1 MASKGGTILGMMA
14 VIAVIT
20 GIGFL
25 AIGGD
30 KGEQMVMP
38 AADKTTDHGRNR
50 LQYEQSPYLLQHAD
64 NPVDWYPWGEEAF
77 AKARREDKPVFLSIG
92 YSTCHWCHVMEH
104 ESFEDEEV
112 AELLNDAF
120 VCIKV
125 DREERPDVDN
135 IYMAACQMMKQR
147 GGWPLT
153 IIMTPDKKPF
163 FAGTYFPKESRFGRR
178 GMDELIPSIKD
189 MWANQREQ
197 INNTA
202 GQITQALQQTAGTP
216 TGTEL
221 GRLELDLAY
230 RQLGQRFDQTYGGF
244 GAGMKFPTPHNFMY
258 LLRYYHRTGD
268 QHALQMVEHTLQQ
281 MRRGGI
287 FDHVGFG
294 FHRYSTDRQW
304 LVPHFEKMLYDQA
317 LMALA
322 YAETYQLTRNE
333 EYARTAREIFA
344 YILRDMTAPEGGF
357 YSAEDADSE
366 GEEGKFYLWTVDEV
380 REVLDAEEAELFI
393 AVFNLTAEGNFT
405 EASRP
410 KSGTNI
416 PHLKSGWARIA
427 AAHHLSPDDLSQ
439 KVEKIRHKLF
449 TKREDRIHPAKDDK
463 ILTDWNG
470 LMIAALAKA
479 AQVLNQPEYATVAA
493 RAADFFISRM
503 RDDHGGL
510 LHRYRNGAAAIPGNC
525 EDYAFLIWGLL
536 ELYEVTFEVNYL
548 QQALAFND
556 DMLQRFWDHEAGGLY
571 FSAEGMDDLIVRQKE
586 AYDGAIPSGNSV
598 AMLNL
603 LRLGRMTGR
612 TELEEKA
619 GRLLRAFSRQVGQTP
634 SQYTMMMSALDF
646 AVGPTNEV
654 IIVGRPGA
662 PDTKKIIAAL
672 NGVFNPQKVSFFHA
686 DDGSTNELE
695 QLAEFI
701 KYHQAIDGKATAYV
715 CRNYTCELPTT
726 ESGKM
731 LALLKTPASP

>member
-1 MASKGGTILGMMA
+1 MASKRGTVLGLMA
-14 VIAVIT
+14 VIAVIA

-112 AELLNDAF
+112 AALLNDAF

-125 DREERPDVDN
+125 DREERPDIDN
-135 IYMAACQMMKQR
+135 IYMTACQMMKQR

-178 GMDELIPSIKD
+178 GMVELIPSIKD
-189 MWANQREQ
+189 MWNNQREQ

-202 GQITQALQQTAGTP
+202 SQITQALQQTAGTP
-216 TGTEL
+216 AGTEL
-221 GRLELDLAY
+221 GHPELELAY
-230 RQLGQRFDQTYGGF
+230 HQLGQRFDQTYGGF
-244 GAGMKFPTPHNFMY
+244 SAGMKFPTPHNFMY

-268 QHALQMVEHTLQQ
+268 RRALQMVERTLQQ

-287 FDHVGFG
+287 FDQVGFG

-317 LMALA
+317 LLALA
-322 YAETYQLTRNE
+322 YVETYQLTRNE
-333 EYARTAREIFA
+333 EYAQTAREIFT
-344 YILRDMTAPEGGF
+344 YVLRDMTAPEGGF

-380 REVLDAEEAELFI
+380 REILDTEEAELFI
-393 AVFNLTAEGNFT
+393 AVFELTADGNFT
-405 EASRP
+405 EAGQP

-416 PHLKSGWARIA
+416 PHLKSEWAQIA
-427 AAHHLSPDDLSQ
+427 AVHHLSPADLSQ
-439 KVEKIRHKLF
+439 KIEKIRHQLF
-449 TKREDRIHPAKDDK
+449 TEREGRIHPLKDDK

-479 AQVLNQPEYATVAA
+479 AQVLNQPEYATAAA
-493 RAADFFISRM
+493 RAADFFINRM
-503 RDDHGGL
+503 RDDNGGL
-510 LHRYRNGAAAIPGNC
+510 LHRYRNGAAGISGNS

-536 ELYEVTFEVNYL
+536 ELYEATFAVNYL

-619 GRLLRAFSRQVGQTP
+619 GRLVGAFSRQAGQTP

-662 PDTKKIIAAL
+662 ADTKKIIAAL
-672 NGVFNPQKVSFFHA
+672 QGIFNPQKVTLFRA
-686 DDGSTNELE
+686 DDGSTKELE

-701 KYHQAIDGKATAYV
+701 KYHQTIDGKATAYV

-731 LALLKTPASP
+731 LALLKTEQ